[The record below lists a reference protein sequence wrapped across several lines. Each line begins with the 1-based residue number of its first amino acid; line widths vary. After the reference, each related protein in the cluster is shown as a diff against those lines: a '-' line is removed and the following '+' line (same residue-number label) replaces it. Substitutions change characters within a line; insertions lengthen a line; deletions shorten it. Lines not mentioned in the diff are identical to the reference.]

1 MQQTRSHMDSLKGY
15 KMKNF
20 HKNLNVAFIGGL
32 IGTVLM
38 TLAGPWIAKRLLTAP
53 VNFGVNCERDINYSM
68 QTLITVQ
75 IVGLALGVIITF
87 YFRYKLFGGKT
98 TPPVQKD
105 V

>member
-1 MQQTRSHMDSLKGY
+1 
-15 KMKNF
+15 MKNF
-20 HKNLNVAFIGGL
+20 NKNLNIAFIGGL

-53 VNFGVNCERDINYSM
+53 INFGVNCERDINYSM

-75 IVGLALGVIITF
+75 IVGLVLGVVITF
-87 YFRYKLFGGKT
+87 FIRYKLFGGKT
-98 TPPVQKD
+98 QPSVQKD